1 MPGMGFITM
10 AVKALYQ
17 KHRALLQLEDAT
29 DLAPNDLCYRFRN
42 VRFSRALMLEEGKN
56 LQITFTLMKV
66 PGSKDWHEF
75 RISTSEGDVVSE
87 HCHDLARIQDPI
99 DERLEGEKAASLKS
113 PQAPKLWYK
122 CQREWGND
130 FGPTFQRLIEFEAVS
145 DQRFSRSLMSLSP
158 PESKHSPQSYYP
170 IHPAALDGCL
180 QTASISNVMCDRT
193 KVKSVMVP
201 SLLDD
206 LVINKLPSRL
216 NEGRSVASSLYSGR
230 GRLDAEKSWV
240 ANTFTYDSESNQL
253 MVRITGLNY
262 IKLDVVPK
270 PDPHTFHSVSWKP
283 DITFFTQDQMMFLT
297 PDKTSNKLDIVLD
310 LIAHKKSAL
319 KVLEVNLD
327 DTNTSCMWFDASD
340 LSIRAAYSKYDFVSS
355 NAKALVNVQTQY
367 EGKEEASFLTFSP
380 EKEALDLSIEVAY
393 DLAIINA
400 SESITVISIEEL
412 VKNLKSLLSADAFT
426 LFIRHKDEAAAK
438 SVESGSSDGFE
449 YVNSTPSP
457 ETSETPGTSSESSGS
472 QVNRPASSI
481 SSAAW
486 DQDAAKKSS
495 EYGYANGSGSSLEIA
510 TTSNSSLAYLWSST
524 ETCPGTGLGR
534 NLLVVRL
541 AKITPQALPS
551 TLQSLLEA
559 SGWTIRHQTY
569 SSSKST
575 DEAVVLILDELWNS
589 ILTQADEKQWEVIK
603 GLVSFGNPLLWV
615 TEGAQDSVTNP
626 DNAMING
633 LFRVARQENSSA
645 KLITLDVQFSTSPGT
660 FWAIEKVLAS
670 IRREDSAET
679 EYMKRNGLLYIPRI
693 MPDAAVNNFKNA
705 EAEGLEP
712 IVKDLHDIEVQVR
725 LRAERL
731 GTLQSLMWCETEL
744 EEGQLD
750 TGNVEVEVV
759 AAGVNFK
766 DVAITMGI
774 VPDDEHNI
782 DLECGGVVKRLGP
795 RVTKFEVGDRVCMLR
810 GGSYANRVRVPV
822 ERCHLIPASMSF
834 EEAATIPS
842 MYLCFIYSIHH
853 LANLKEGQ
861 SILIHSATGEVDIAC
876 IQLAQYKKAEI
887 YVTIETE
894 GKRQFLE
901 STHGIPRSRMFSSR
915 NTKFADEIMRET
927 GGRDVD
933 CIINSLVGELL
944 NASWRIVADGDTMVE
959 IGKRDI
965 VDRNILSMKPFDRN
979 CSFRALDLSYT
990 QDMTDSVIEKLFDEL
1005 FPLIETDHLKPIH
1018 SITTFEFEDIISALA
1033 YIRSGKHLGKIVI
1046 FSAEKEDVRVTIRP
1060 AIRKLRL
1067 QSDVSYLIVGGL
1079 KGACGTLA
1087 IHMAQHGARHIIVSS
1102 RSGIS
1107 DAASIRIVNSCAFHG
1122 CKVIE
1127 AKRDVD
1133 NVESVRRMF
1142 KSASPRISGVIQEAM
1157 VLRVSLS
1164 DIW

>member
-1 MPGMGFITM
+1 M
-10 AVKALYQ
+10 
-17 KHRALLQLEDAT
+17 
-29 DLAPNDLCYRFRN
+29 
-42 VRFSRALMLEEGKN
+42 
-56 LQITFTLMKV
+56 
-66 PGSKDWHEF
+66 
-75 RISTSEGDVVSE
+75 
-87 HCHDLARIQDPI
+87 
-99 DERLEGEKAASLKS
+99 
-113 PQAPKLWYK
+113 
-122 CQREWGND
+122 
-130 FGPTFQRLIEFEAVS
+130 
-145 DQRFSRSLMSLSP
+145 
-158 PESKHSPQSYYP
+158 
-170 IHPAALDGCL
+170 
-180 QTASISNVMCDRT
+180 
-193 KVKSVMVP
+193 
-201 SLLDD
+201 
-206 LVINKLPSRL
+206 
-216 NEGRSVASSLYSGR
+216 
-230 GRLDAEKSWV
+230 
-240 ANTFTYDSESNQL
+240 
-253 MVRITGLNY
+253 
-262 IKLDVVPK
+262 
-270 PDPHTFHSVSWKP
+270 
-283 DITFFTQDQMMFLT
+283 
-297 PDKTSNKLDIVLD
+297 
-310 LIAHKKSAL
+310 
-319 KVLEVNLD
+319 
-327 DTNTSCMWFDASD
+327 
-340 LSIRAAYSKYDFVSS
+340 
-355 NAKALVNVQTQY
+355 
-367 EGKEEASFLTFSP
+367 
-380 EKEALDLSIEVAY
+380 
-393 DLAIINA
+393 
-400 SESITVISIEEL
+400 
-412 VKNLKSLLSADAFT
+412 
-426 LFIRHKDEAAAK
+426 
-438 SVESGSSDGFE
+438 
-449 YVNSTPSP
+449 
-457 ETSETPGTSSESSGS
+457 
-472 QVNRPASSI
+472 
-481 SSAAW
+481 
-486 DQDAAKKSS
+486 
-495 EYGYANGSGSSLEIA
+495 
-510 TTSNSSLAYLWSST
+510 
-524 ETCPGTGLGR
+524 
-534 NLLVVRL
+534 
-541 AKITPQALPS
+541 
-551 TLQSLLEA
+551 
-559 SGWTIRHQTY
+559 
-569 SSSKST
+569 
-575 DEAVVLILDELWNS
+575 
-589 ILTQADEKQWEVIK
+589 
-603 GLVSFGNPLLWV
+603 
-615 TEGAQDSVTNP
+615 
-626 DNAMING
+626 
-633 LFRVARQENSSA
+633 
-645 KLITLDVQFSTSPGT
+645 
-660 FWAIEKVLAS
+660 LAS